1 MSAWVILDLVLKAT
15 LVLGLGL
22 AAIRAL
28 ADRAAAVR
36 HALLVATTAGAA
48 ALPALTLALPD
59 WNVPLLAERSGPP
72 AAAPARAARAT
83 PPEVSAASAA
93 AAQIPIAALSP
104 IAVTTT
110 RSGGRDSASFPAS
123 AELPLPSDEARTPWL
138 AGLLAVWAAG
148 ALLVL
153 ARFALDVTRTRVLVR
168 DAVAAPEG
176 IHARLASR
184 IAERMRVRRKLRILF
199 SEGLSVPVTWGI
211 LRPVVL
217 LPLEAWEWPSER
229 IRIVLLHELAHV
241 RRLDCLSSGVAV
253 VASALWWFHPLQWVC
268 RRRLR
273 VEQERACDDVV
284 LLDGVGPAEYAT
296 MLIDFARGL
305 SRLEETATARA
316 AIAMARR
323 STLRDRVETILAT
336 GSRSLRLEPRVAGLL
351 ALVAAGLLL
360 PLAAVRVWG
369 ETAEARR
376 ISELVADLESPDGA
390 AREAAA
396 WGLGALDA
404 EDAAGPLRA
413 RLADSDPRVRG
424 VAARSLGKIGG
435 REAFQ
440 PIAALLDD
448 PDPYVRELAILGLEA
463 TGSGE
468 VVPAVIPMLSDPE
481 MGVRSVAVSA
491 LGHVA
496 GREAARALAAVV
508 AGDPDGHTRVMAAG
522 ALAKRVAEPDLAVP
536 ALVRLLGDVDP
547 GLRAEAAWA
556 IEQLASGAAVTGLAA
571 QLAHEPDAEV
581 RQAIV
586 HALAAFPGE
595 PQAVESLLG
604 ALRDPDPMV
613 RNRAALGLAG
623 SDDPQAAA
631 ALVAALRDPVHQVRL
646 EAAWALDE
654 IEARR

>member
-1 MSAWVILDLVLKAT
+1 MSAWMILDLVLKAT

-28 ADRAAAVR
+28 GDRAAAVR
-36 HALLVATTAGAA
+36 HALLVATTAAAA

-59 WNVPLLAERSGPP
+59 WNVPLLAERDGP
-72 AAAPARAARAT
+72 AAAVPGRDGRAT
-83 PPEVSAASAA
+83 APEVSTASPTAA
-93 AAQIPIAALSP
+93 ATPIAAPSP
-104 IAVTTT
+104 IAVTAT
-110 RSGGRDSASFPAS
+110 RFGGRDIGSFPAS
-123 AELPLPSDEARTPWL
+123 AKLPLPSDEASTPWL

-184 IAERMRVRRKLRILF
+184 IAERIRVRRKLRILF

-211 LRPVVL
+211 LRPVVI
-217 LPLEAWEWPSER
+217 LPLEAWEWPAER

-305 SRLEETATARA
+305 SRRETATARA

-323 STLRDRVETILAT
+323 STLRDRVDTILAT
-336 GSRSLRLEPRVAGLL
+336 GSRSLRLEPRAAGLL

-376 ISELVADLESPDGA
+376 ISELVADLESPDAA

-424 VAARSLGKIGG
+424 VAGRSLGKIGG

-463 TGSGE
+463 TGSEE

-481 MGVRSVAVSA
+481 MGVRAVAVSA
-491 LGHVA
+491 LGHA
-496 GREAARALAAVV
+496 EGREAARALAAVV
-508 AGDPDGHTRVMAAG
+508 AGDPEGHTRVMAAG
-522 ALAKRVAEPDLAVP
+522 ALAKRVGEPDLAVP

-556 IEQLASGAAVTGLAA
+556 IEQLASDAAVPGLAA
-571 QLAHEPDAEV
+571 QLAHEADTEV

-586 HALAAFPGE
+586 HALAAFPAE